1 MAEIAPVI
9 REYVAAESAPLI
21 ERNAALEARIAEL
34 EAREQAP
41 PERGE
46 PGPQGE
52 PGRDGEV
59 DMEAVRE
66 LIADA
71 AKEQVAALASTL
83 PLPEKGDKGDKGD
96 PGERGEKGEPGEKG
110 ADGRDGVGLAD
121 ALIDADGRLVLTM
134 TDGTTKALGV
144 VKGADGRDG
153 EPGKTFTLDDFEVV
167 PMDERTIKMGFV
179 YGEVM
184 HSFELEFPVPIY
196 RGRFQIG
203 EKYARGDLA
212 TWGGHLWHCDEDRGK
227 KPDEPESGWTLA
239 VKRGRDG
246 KDYKSS

>member
-1 MAEIAPVI
+1 M
-9 REYVAAESAPLI
+9 
-21 ERNAALEARIAEL
+21 LELADIAE
-34 EAREQAP
+34 
-41 PERGE
+41 
-46 PGPQGE
+46 
-52 PGRDGEV
+52 V
-59 DMEAVRE
+59 
-66 LIADA
+66 IADA
-71 AKEQVAALASTL
+71 VKEATAPLLARIDALEQREA
-83 PLPEKGDKGDKGD
+83 PAPEKGDKGDKGD

-144 VKGADGRDG
+144 VKGADGKDG

-246 KDYKSS
+246 KDYKGS

>member
-1 MAEIAPVI
+1 M
-9 REYVAAESAPLI
+9 
-21 ERNAALEARIAEL
+21 LELADIAE
-34 EAREQAP
+34 
-41 PERGE
+41 
-46 PGPQGE
+46 
-52 PGRDGEV
+52 V
-59 DMEAVRE
+59 
-66 LIADA
+66 IADA
-71 AKEQVAALASTL
+71 VKEATAPLLARIDALEQREA
-83 PLPEKGDKGDKGD
+83 PAPEKGEKGDKGD

>member
-1 MAEIAPVI
+1 M
-9 REYVAAESAPLI
+9 
-21 ERNAALEARIAEL
+21 LELADIAE
-34 EAREQAP
+34 
-41 PERGE
+41 
-46 PGPQGE
+46 
-52 PGRDGEV
+52 V
-59 DMEAVRE
+59 
-66 LIADA
+66 IADA
-71 AKEQVAALASTL
+71 VKEATAPLLARIDALEQREA
-83 PLPEKGDKGDKGD
+83 PAPEKGDKGDKGD
-96 PGERGEKGEPGEKG
+96 PGERGEKGEPGEVDMDAVKALVEEAVAALPPAEKGEPGPEGPQGPVGEKG
-110 ADGRDGVGLAD
+110 ADGRDGRDGVGLAD

-144 VKGADGRDG
+144 VKGADGKDG

-196 RGRFQIG
+196 RGRFQIS
-203 EKYARGDLA
+203 EKYARGDLV

>member
-1 MAEIAPVI
+1 M
-9 REYVAAESAPLI
+9 
-21 ERNAALEARIAEL
+21 LELADIAE
-34 EAREQAP
+34 
-41 PERGE
+41 
-46 PGPQGE
+46 
-52 PGRDGEV
+52 V
-59 DMEAVRE
+59 
-66 LIADA
+66 IADA
-71 AKEQVAALASTL
+71 VKEATAPLLARIDALEQREA
-83 PLPEKGDKGDKGD
+83 PAPEKGDKGDKGD

-144 VKGADGRDG
+144 VKGADGKDG

>member
-1 MAEIAPVI
+1 M
-9 REYVAAESAPLI
+9 
-21 ERNAALEARIAEL
+21 LELADIAE
-34 EAREQAP
+34 
-41 PERGE
+41 
-46 PGPQGE
+46 
-52 PGRDGEV
+52 V
-59 DMEAVRE
+59 
-66 LIADA
+66 IADA
-71 AKEQVAALASTL
+71 VKEATAPLLARIDALEQREA
-83 PLPEKGDKGDKGD
+83 PAPEKGDKGDKGD
-96 PGERGEKGEPGEKG
+96 PGERGEKGEPGEVDMDAVKALVEEAVAALPPAEKGEPGPEGPQGPVGEKG
-110 ADGRDGVGLAD
+110 ADGRDGKDGRDGVGLAD